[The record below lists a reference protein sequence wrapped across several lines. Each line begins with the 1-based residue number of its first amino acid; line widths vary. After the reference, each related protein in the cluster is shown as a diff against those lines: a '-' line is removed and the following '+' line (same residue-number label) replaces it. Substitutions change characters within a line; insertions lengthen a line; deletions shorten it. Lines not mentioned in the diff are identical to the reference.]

1 MLEVKPWLRVLV
13 RSAVRGARLLLGLAR
28 YGSVGPPSHLLTS
41 WRRRR
46 ADAIFS
52 AESLGE
58 RLALVAGEVEVSKPG
73 WVGDTELAARAFGKP
88 PGVHPHHAD
97 GVWVSEDLERCSCL
111 GVSK

>member
-1 MLEVKPWLRVLV
+1 MLEVKPWLRVLI
-13 RSAVRGARLLLGLAR
+13 RSAVRGTRLLPGLAR

-41 WRRRR
+41 WRRRP